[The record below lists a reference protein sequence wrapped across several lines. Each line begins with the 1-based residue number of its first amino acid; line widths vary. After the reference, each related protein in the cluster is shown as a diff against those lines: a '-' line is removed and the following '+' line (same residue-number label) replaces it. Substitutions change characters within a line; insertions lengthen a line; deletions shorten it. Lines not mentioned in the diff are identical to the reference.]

1 MRNLLKSNANTSASF
16 LPADYVQR
24 KHERRANFLCLA
36 LFVIVIIGV
45 LGTFFVTNQRRD
57 EVRDQQKA
65 INVRYAEAAKDI
77 EKLKDLEKQKGE
89 AESKAELAAAL
100 IEKAPR
106 SVVLAEIINRLP
118 ENAALLQM
126 ELDSKRIK
134 SSAPVPR
141 PAAQQRA
148 QPRSL
153 AQQSA
158 QAAPPKPEAPK
169 FSTTLSIVGVAHTHN
184 DVAAFVSSLQD
195 SALLERIDLKYSE
208 ITLIEKEEYNKFL
221 IHTKLR
227 DDADARSVDFSH
239 NLRAGA
245 FLGNDAAASNDNE
258 GDAEEG
264 EGNLLKTMMKITT
277 GGNKDQEEN

>member
-1 MRNLLKSNANTSASF
+1 MRNLLKSNTSSSASF

-45 LGTFFVTNQRRD
+45 VGTFFVTNQRWE

-77 EKLKDLEKQKGE
+77 EKLKDLETQKEE
-89 AESKAELAAAL
+89 AEAKAELAAAL

-126 ELDSKRIK
+126 ELDSKRVK
-134 SSAPVPR
+134 TASPR
-141 PAAQQRA
+141 PSPQQRA

-158 QAAPPKPEAPK
+158 QAAPPKPEAPR
-169 FSTTLSIVGVAHTHN
+169 FTTTISIVGVAHTHN
-184 DVAAFVSSLQD
+184 DVAQFVSALQD
-195 SALLERIDLKYSE
+195 SMLLERIDLKYSE

-221 IHTKLR
+221 IHTSLR
-227 DDADARSVDFSH
+227 SNADARAVDFSH
-239 NLRAGA
+239 HLRAGA
-245 FLGNDAAASNDNE
+245 FLGNNAAANVEDKNK
-258 GDAEEG
+258 DEED
-264 EGNLLKTMMKITT
+264 GNLLKTMLKITS
-277 GGNKDQEEN
+277 GGTSDREEN